1 MINILPDEIIN
12 EIIKHIKINNDIL
25 NLRLINNTFHNLLK
39 EIPVYK
45 KNILIYK
52 IILKNNNIKKY
63 VSDNNQLV
71 KEITFKPYG
80 GTKIIDH
87 SNYTNTYYF
96 STPKKRIYVRK
107 PLLQDNRKF
116 IGCIIS

>member
-12 EIIKHIKINNDIL
+12 EIIKYIKINNDIL
-25 NLRLINNTFHNLLK
+25 NLRLVNRYFNKVLK

-45 KNILIYK
+45 NNILIYI

-63 VSDNNQLV
+63 DSDNDQLV